1 MPGYKAT
8 VVGENVEF
16 IVDEESQYLDFS
28 STVLVNADNESN
40 AQESALAMV
49 REELLSQ
56 SFIEEWDEAPI
67 AIGEI
72 KQVDVLAT
80 TGLDGDFIWHFPED
94 DFLDDEA

>member
-16 IVDEESQYLDFS
+16 IIDDESQQLGFS
-28 STVLVNADNESN
+28 RTVFINADNEVS

-67 AIGEI
+67 AVDEI
-72 KQVDVLAT
+72 KQVDVLAA
-80 TGLDGDFIWHFPED
+80 TGLDGDFVWTFPED
-94 DFLDDEA
+94 EFPD

>member
-16 IVDEESQYLDFS
+16 IIDDESQHLGFS
-28 STVLVNADNESN
+28 RTVFVNADNEVS

-56 SFIEEWDEAPI
+56 SFIEEWDDAPI
-67 AIGEI
+67 VIDEI
-72 KQVDVLAT
+72 KQVDVLAA
-80 TGLDGDFIWHFPED
+80 TGLDGDFVWTFPED
-94 DFLDDEA
+94 EFPD